1 MLISPH
7 RIPLPDYWPS
17 ASSHSRFGAPGI
29 NLISSLSVDDTDH
42 LFNVIDISTV
52 CQGWHRRRLGESE
65 EVTPKILEPGR
76 TLPDSNLDCPEH
88 PLAVA
93 ARSSRPLG
101 WNASEYRSVQANA
114 QWPRVFV

>member
-29 NLISSLSVDDTDH
+29 NLVSSLSVDDTDH
-42 LFNVIDISTV
+42 LVNVIDISTV

-93 ARSSRPLG
+93 NDHLARSAGMP
-101 WNASEYRSVQANA
+101 ANTD
-114 QWPRVFV
+114 QCQRMHNGQ

>member
-76 TLPDSNLDCPEH
+76 TLPDSNLIVRSILSLLRHDH
-88 PLAVA
+88 L
-93 ARSSRPLG
+93 ARSAGMP
-101 WNASEYRSVQANA
+101 ANTD
-114 QWPRVFV
+114 QCKRMHNGQE